1 MPYRNILVKHQHG
14 PPALDA
20 TPGSRDNRNMKELA
34 KIRRARGLTQKQLA
48 EMAGV
53 DQGTISK
60 LESADGYNYTADLIE
75 KLVAALKVEPAELF
89 GLSDLHQRVLDAIR
103 AIEDP
108 SRQAAALLVLE
119 SMAKKP

>member
-1 MPYRNILVKHQHG
+1 
-14 PPALDA
+14 
-20 TPGSRDNRNMKELA
+20 
-34 KIRRARGLTQKQLA
+34 
-48 EMAGV
+48 MAGV